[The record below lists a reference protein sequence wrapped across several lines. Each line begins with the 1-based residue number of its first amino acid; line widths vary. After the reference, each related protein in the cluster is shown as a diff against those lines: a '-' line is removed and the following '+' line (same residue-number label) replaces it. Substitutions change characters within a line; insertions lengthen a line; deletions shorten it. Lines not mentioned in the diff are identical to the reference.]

1 MEEEE
6 LQAAEPGAMIG
17 IFRKKAGTEASITD
31 RLVSDARS
39 DADALASLSG
49 KFEAPSGAAVAALA
63 ERKAKEREATRS
75 KAQRTA
81 AKARRKDPNEVR
93 NVQMNLKVSANEKA
107 RAIRLQEQLGVSMA
121 DVLDKA
127 LDLLEAQMRTKGRG
141 R

>member
-1 MEEEE
+1 M
-6 LQAAEPGAMIG
+6 MG

-121 DVLDKA
+121 DVLAKA
-127 LDLLEAQMRTKGRG
+127 LDLLEAQMQTKGRG